1 MKIKIRPD
9 DPSMVQKHG
18 LTQMG
23 HRLAELGADSRTEP
37 PGHGHAETNSAD
49 DPWSEVLAQAD
60 ALAEAR
66 ARAQAEA
73 TPGPGPMPPG
83 ARAEADARAQADAL
97 ADARARAQ
105 ADALAD
111 ARARAQADA
120 LADARARAEAD
131 ARAQAGA
138 RAEADNAARGGAAVR
153 AVIGDQ
159 LRMPIMW
166 CEMGSCIS
174 WYADPAALGEADTR
188 ARAIGAGWRIDA
200 LGRLACPRC
209 QQSDPGFWASCPVVP
224 CDRDMATAWAGA
236 LPGDRT
242 AGSAAAEISRDL
254 GLVASGYPP
263 ASRGGLELH
272 HDVPAAEV
280 MPAGKRAEDPAST
293 VILAAR
299 S

>member
-9 DPSMVQKHG
+9 DPSTVQKHG

-23 HRLAELGADSRTEP
+23 HRLAGLGADSRTEP
-37 PGHGHAETNSAD
+37 PGHGHAEADSAD
-49 DPWSEVLAQAD
+49 DPWSEVFAQAD

-73 TPGPGPMPPG
+73 RARGPGRCPCRCARPG
-83 ARAEADARAQADAL
+83 GGRLPSPRPSPRQ
-97 ADARARAQ
+97 ADARARRRTA
-105 ADALAD
+105 A
-111 ARARAQADA
+111 
-120 LADARARAEAD
+120 AD

-138 RAEADNAARGGAAVR
+138 RAEADNAARAGAAVR

-188 ARAIGAGWRIDA
+188 ARAISAGWRIDA

-224 CDRDMATAWAGA
+224 CDRDMPGAWAGTV
-236 LPGDRT
+236 PGDRT
-242 AGSAAAEISRDL
+242 AGSAAAEMSRDL

>member
-18 LTQMG
+18 SAQMG

-37 PGHGHAETNSAD
+37 PGNGHAEADSAD

-66 ARAQAEA
+66 ARAQA
-73 TPGPGPMPPG
+73 
-83 ARAEADARAQADAL
+83 DARARADAL
-97 ADARARAQ
+97 AQARARAQ
-105 ADALAD
+105 ADA
-111 ARARAQADA
+111 
-120 LADARARAEAD
+120 RAEAD
-131 ARAQAGA
+131 TAARAGT
-138 RAEADNAARGGAAVR
+138 AVR

-174 WYADPAALGEADTR
+174 WYTDPAALGEADTR

-209 QQSDPGFWASCPVVP
+209 QQSDPGFWVSCPVVP
-224 CDRDMATAWAGA
+224 CDRDMAGAWAGVV
-236 LPGDRT
+236 PGDRT
-242 AGSAAAEISRDL
+242 AASAAAEISRDL
-254 GLVASGYPP
+254 GHAASGYPP
-263 ASRGGLELH
+263 ASRGELELH
-272 HDVPAAEV
+272 HDFPAAEV
-280 MPAGKRAEDPAST
+280 MPAGRPPADPAGT
-293 VILAAR
+293 VMLAAR

>member
-18 LTQMG
+18 LPQMG

-60 ALAEAR
+60 ALA
-66 ARAQAEA
+66 
-73 TPGPGPMPPG
+73 
-83 ARAEADARAQADAL
+83 
-97 ADARARAQ
+97 DARARAE
-105 ADALAD
+105 ALAET
-111 ARARAQADA
+111 
-120 LADARARAEAD
+120 RARAEAD

-138 RAEADNAARGGAAVR
+138 RAEADKAARGGAAVR

-188 ARAIGAGWRIDA
+188 GRAISVGWRIDA
-200 LGRLACPRC
+200 LGGLACPRC

-224 CDRDMATAWAGA
+224 CDRDMPGAWAGTV
-236 LPGDRT
+236 PGDRT
-242 AGSAAAEISRDL
+242 AGSAAAEMSRDL